1 MRDGDTWEDCRG
13 KSSVQEDGLSSGC
26 RGDYTMTAQ
35 RVISADSH
43 LTEPGDLWLERLDR
57 KYRDSAPRVVKN
69 DKPTGAAYLFV
80 GPGIHPLTVA
90 GVFAAGRSGKELR
103 EHMKH
108 GYEAA
113 RPSGW
118 DPVERLKDQDLDGV
132 MAEVL
137 YSSLGIVLLNMKD
150 IELQQA
156 CVRVYND
163 WIAEFCA
170 HDPQRLIGVGLYTL
184 GALPDVSEVER
195 CARLGLKGVLILAS
209 GAIEASYSDERFDP
223 LWRTCSES
231 GLSVSLHKPLVSGMP
246 LTPAMPT
253 MADLQIHV
261 IHVVEQCLTRMIYGG
276 VFERFPKLKVV
287 SAENDVGWMA
297 NWVHR
302 LDHVHTKVANASQLP
317 MKPSDYVRRNVWAT
331 FQDDPLGP
339 ATWQFFGEN
348 NYMWASDF
356 PHADSTFPHS
366 LKVIEENFAGVP
378 AHITQNIVFENAK
391 RLYDINLN

>member
-1 MRDGDTWEDCRG
+1 
-13 KSSVQEDGLSSGC
+13 
-26 RGDYTMTAQ
+26 
-35 RVISADSH
+35 
-43 LTEPGDLWLERLDR
+43 
-57 KYRDSAPRVVKN
+57 
-69 DKPTGAAYLFV
+69 
-80 GPGIHPLTVA
+80 
-90 GVFAAGRSGKELR
+90 
-103 EHMKH
+103 
-108 GYEAA
+108 
-113 RPSGW
+113 
-118 DPVERLKDQDLDGV
+118 

-170 HDPQRLIGVGLYTL
+170 HDPQRLIGIGLYTL

-209 GAIEASYSDERFDP
+209 DAIEASYSDAQFDP
-223 LWRTCSES
+223 LWRTCAET

-287 SAENDVGWMA
+287 SAENDVGWIA

-302 LDHVHTKVANASQLP
+302 LDHVHTKVANAARLP
-317 MKPSDYVRRNVWAT
+317 MQPSDYVRRNVWAT

-339 ATWQFFGEN
+339 ATWQFFGEH

-366 LKVIEENFAGVP
+366 LKVIDENFAGVP

-391 RLYDINLN
+391 QLYSIDIN